1 MSSHRDHS
9 SLRRVLHLSLTF
21 TLKLYFRLEL
31 HSDITADVPFEMVYF
46 DKKKAMGN
54 VNTLKEQSTDFTRE
68 DYLAKSSYIVLVGF
82 FL

>member
-1 MSSHRDHS
+1 
-9 SLRRVLHLSLTF
+9 
-21 TLKLYFRLEL
+21 
-31 HSDITADVPFEMVYF
+31 MVYF

-68 DYLAKSSYIVLVGF
+68 DYLAKSSYIVLVGS